1 MSAAMVTED
10 KMLVQAP
17 ILAEIDGVAH
27 GFFTRLG
34 GVSEG
39 IYASLNCGLGSRD
52 APDCVAENRARAAR
66 ILGADKL
73 IGVYQKH
80 SNTAAVANKP
90 WADSKAPEA
99 DAIVTSK
106 PGLAICVLTADCAP
120 LLLCDPEARVIGAA
134 HAGWRGA
141 LSGIVEATVEAMT
154 SLGAEPG
161 RIVAAIG
168 PAISQG
174 AYEVG
179 HDFRNQFLAED
190 TVSEAFFVMDEGSE
204 EPHFDLPGYVAERLA
219 RSGVAE
225 THDLGLC
232 TYYDETRLFSY
243 RRSQHHGEG
252 DYGRQI
258 SAIVLA

>member
-1 MSAAMVTED
+1 
-10 KMLVQAP
+10 MLVQAQ

-39 IYASLNCGLGSRD
+39 IYASMNCGLGSRD
-52 APDCVAENRARAAR
+52 APDSVAENRARATR
-66 ILGADKL
+66 LLGADAL

-80 SNTAAVANKP
+80 SNTAVVAKKT
-90 WADSKAPEA
+90 WADAEVPEA

-106 PGLAICVLTADCAP
+106 PGLAIGVLTADCAP
-120 LLLCDPEARVIGAA
+120 VLLCDPGSRVIGAA

-141 LSGIVEATVEAMT
+141 LAGIVEATVEAMT
-154 SLGAEPG
+154 GLGAAPE
-161 RIVAAIG
+161 RILAAIG
-168 PAISQG
+168 PSISQG

-179 HDFRNQFLAED
+179 HDFRDRFLAED
-190 TVSEAFFVMDEGSE
+190 ADSEAFFVIDEGSE
-204 EPHFDLPGYVAERLA
+204 GPHFNLSGYVAERLA
-219 RSGVAE
+219 RSGVAK
-225 THDLGLC
+225 TDDLELC

-243 RRSQHHGEG
+243 RRSQRHGED

>member
-1 MSAAMVTED
+1 MVTED
-10 KMLVQAP
+10 KMMFKAP
-17 ILAEIDGVAH
+17 SLAGIDGVAH

-39 IYASLNCGLGSRD
+39 IYASLNCGPGSNDD
-52 APDCVAENRARAAR
+52 AANVTENRARIAR
-66 ILGADKL
+66 ALGAEPGRL
-73 IGVYQKH
+73 VSVYQKH
-80 SNTAAVANKP
+80 TNTAVVAQKP
-90 WADSKAPEA
+90 WTKDKMPEA
-99 DAIVTSK
+99 DAIVTST
-106 PGLAICVLTADCAP
+106 PGLAIGILTADCAP
-120 LLLCDPEARVIGAA
+120 ILLCDPEARVIGAA

-141 LSGIVEATVEAMT
+141 KMGIAEAAVEAMT
-154 SLGAEPG
+154 GLGAKPE
-161 RIVAAIG
+161 RIRAAIG

-179 HDFRNQFLAED
+179 HDYKEQFLAAEPD
-190 TVSEAFFVMDEGSE
+190 SEAFFIIDEGSG

-219 RSGVAE
+219 RAGVGE
-225 THDLGLC
+225 VIDLGFC

-243 RRSQHHGEG
+243 RRSQHHGED